1 VYLGKRSLKSLNR
14 DCNLSRDRRRPSD
27 AESQAPAE
35 LHPSALLPDLTNSP
49 FPRFF
54 ISSLYSHIMDKI
66 VAQYSRPQHQN
77 DFYSEAEQQE
87 LTEGMPPLSLKFAL
101 PPVDNVSVFD
111 SIDGYCP
118 SG

>member
-1 VYLGKRSLKSLNR
+1 MYLGKRSLESQMDLAFVP
-14 DCNLSRDRRRPSD
+14 RDRRRPSD

-35 LHPSALLPDLTNSP
+35 LIHQLLVSDLTNSTLFLHSFFP
-49 FPRFF
+49 FYP
-54 ISSLYSHIMDKI
+54 HIMDKL

-101 PPVDNVSVFD
+101 PPVDNVSFSDFINRVL
-111 SIDGYCP
+111 SI
-118 SG
+118 